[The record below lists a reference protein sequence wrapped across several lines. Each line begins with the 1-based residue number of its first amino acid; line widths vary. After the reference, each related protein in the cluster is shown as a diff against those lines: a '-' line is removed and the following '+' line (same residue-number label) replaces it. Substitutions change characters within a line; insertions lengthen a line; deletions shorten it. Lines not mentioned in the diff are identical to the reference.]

1 MTLIWILSL
10 TFLGAV
16 GIYASVLDIW
26 KGVVRN
32 KVLGWG
38 ALAAAVLDAVHYG
51 LLAPNLFWAFCLN
64 VSLMMGIACILFFIH
79 SWAGGDSKLLAV
91 LALLFPAEC
100 YLAHFDSQ
108 ATLPL
113 TVMLAFLLGYGY
125 LVIHWVISLL
135 RKRTSFSLSRTKESF
150 LAFGRSYL
158 LVLLYVTF
166 ANMILQAALAPWV
179 EIQSL
184 TWFALDF
191 CLAWFI
197 STVRFL
203 RKKPVW
209 ISVLVLDIVG
219 AILLRQF
226 PLSTRGSHYL
236 FLLVV
241 VFLRIAVS
249 QQNYQVIPTAQVQ
262 KGMILSSA
270 SSLLF
275 LGSRVKGLP
284 GISHEDLRSR
294 LTQEEAESV
303 RRWEHSAH
311 GSPTV
316 TIVRKI
322 PFAVFIFA
330 GFVLYLIIWSVVK

>member
-32 KVLGWG
+32 RVLGWG
-38 ALAAAVLDAVHYG
+38 ALAAAALDAVHYG

-64 VSLMMGIACILFFIH
+64 VSLMMGIACILFFTH

-303 RRWEHSAH
+303 RRWEHLAH

>member
-1 MTLIWILSL
+1 M
-10 TFLGAV
+10 
-16 GIYASVLDIW
+16 
-26 KGVVRN
+26 
-32 KVLGWG
+32 
-38 ALAAAVLDAVHYG
+38 
-51 LLAPNLFWAFCLN
+51 
-64 VSLMMGIACILFFIH
+64 
-79 SWAGGDSKLLAV
+79 
-91 LALLFPAEC
+91 
-100 YLAHFDSQ
+100 AHFDSQ

-166 ANMILQAALAPWV
+166 ANMILQAALDPWV

-241 VFLRIAVS
+241 VFCGLQYPSRIIRS
-249 QQNYQVIPTAQVQ
+249 FPPLKYK
-262 KGMILSSA
+262 KG
-270 SSLLF
+270 
-275 LGSRVKGLP
+275 
-284 GISHEDLRSR
+284 
-294 LTQEEAESV
+294 
-303 RRWEHSAH
+303 
-311 GSPTV
+311 
-316 TIVRKI
+316 
-322 PFAVFIFA
+322 
-330 GFVLYLIIWSVVK
+330 